1 MGLLWAAPAQ
11 GEGDAAVCMRMFSG
25 SLPGLPGHQFLGTDS
40 DKLALSPHGQCYSPA
55 LTGSPH
61 TPPPACV
68 APGGPL
74 LLRLDGREPGEGAG
88 RPQGPAL
95 CEDTRAEAGLLGAA
109 RSWVPSPLFPGSAG
123 SLVQP
128 ATAPPPWPWPWP
140 WPRQKPLQGLERW
153 ALTGARAALTAC
165 REPLSREAREG
176 GDRGGEAG
184 AAVIGAQAFL
194 RDSRGK
200 TGIKV
205 ADKIWGASPA
215 RVTPHVLGFL

>member
-1 MGLLWAAPAQ
+1 MLLS
-11 GEGDAAVCMRMFSG
+11 RTHRF
-25 SLPGLPGHQFLGTDS
+25 
-40 DKLALSPHGQCYSPA
+40 SPHPSPS
-55 LTGSPH
+55 LRGPR
-61 TPPPACV
+61 
-68 APGGPL
+68 GPL